1 MRFQDVRKEK
11 QLLPIPETFCEN
23 IPTTIKSFEKG
34 ELMIKIFVVEDDQFL
49 GSIIKKSLEK
59 IEDSEVHHFLNAQAC
74 LDNLHENPDIV
85 TIDFLLPDMNG
96 MELLEK
102 IRNYDD
108 SIKSIIV
115 SGQDKVEVVLEVY
128 KKGAADYIMKNDEAV
143 PNLTAAV
150 KNLLP
155 AVIQKRE
162 VSTLH
167 EKLIDRNKYSN
178 IIGNSPSVLKVL
190 RLIQKVE
197 KSNIMVL
204 ITGLSGTG
212 KELVARAI
220 HYGSPRARKPFVTV
234 NMGAIPADLIESEL
248 FGHEK
253 GAFTDARERRIGKFE
268 EANEGTV
275 FLDEIGEMDLLMQ
288 TKLLRV
294 LQEKEVTR
302 IGSNKS
308 IKIDARV
315 LAATNRDLSKEV
327 KEGRF
332 REDLFYRLQG
342 FLIHLPSLHER
353 GDDVIILA
361 KSFLSEFCRE
371 NKMTQINLTKEAM
384 KSLMEYRWPGNVR
397 ELKATMDRAAVMCE
411 NNTITPEDIVFSN
424 S

>member
-1 MRFQDVRKEK
+1 MV
-11 QLLPIPETFCEN
+11 
-23 IPTTIKSFEKG
+23 
-34 ELMIKIFVVEDDQFL
+34 KIFAVEDDQFL
-49 GSIIKKSLEK
+49 GSIIKKNLEK
-59 IEDSEVHHFLNAQAC
+59 IEDTEVQHFLNAQDC
-74 LDNLHENPDIV
+74 LSNLHQNPDII
-85 TIDFLLPDMNG
+85 TIDFLLPDMTG
-96 MELLEK
+96 LELMEK
-102 IRNYDD
+102 IKNYDD
-108 SIKSIIV
+108 SIKCVIV
-115 SGQDKVEVVLEVY
+115 SGQDKVEVVLDVY

-143 PNLTAAV
+143 INLEQSVRNLIKSV
-150 KNLLP
+150 KQKHDVSNLQEQ
-155 AVIQKRE
+155 I
-162 VSTLH
+162 
-167 EKLIDRNKYSN
+167 IDRNKYSN
-178 IIGNSPSVLKVL
+178 IIGNSPSVLRVL

-268 EANEGTV
+268 EANEGTI

-302 IGSNKS
+302 VGSNKP

-315 LAATNRDLSKEV
+315 LAATNKNLSQEV

-342 FLIHLPSLHER
+342 FLIHLPTLQER
-353 GDDVIILA
+353 GEDVIILA
-361 KSFLSEFCRE
+361 KSFLSEFCKE

-384 KSLMEYRWPGNVR
+384 KALMEYRWPGNIR

-411 NNTITPEDIVFSN
+411 NNTINPEDIVFSN